1 MTRKET
7 AHWRNA
13 ILKQAIPAR
22 FMRFS
27 ACILVPLSLLAL
39 IALAAGLF
47 LAFHV
52 ENDYQQGSTITIMF
66 IHVPLAWAAMLCY
79 TLMFLNAIIA
89 LVWRQPL
96 ADIALKAAA
105 PLGATFTVLALI
117 TGALWGK
124 PTWGTFWSWDGRLV
138 SMLILLL
145 FYLAIIIASHA
156 FASEKSAATI
166 AAILTLVG
174 FINIPIIRF
183 SVEWWHSLH
192 QKSSFTRAGSA
203 IHSSYLAP
211 LGAMALALL
220 LIFVLFQLM
229 AMRNEIMRRQ
239 IIAAQYKAA
248 RQTRKD

>member
-1 MTRKET
+1 MTRKEKSR
-7 AHWRNA
+7 WRNA

-22 FMRFS
+22 FLRLS
-27 ACILVPLSLLAL
+27 ACFLAPLSLLAL
-39 IALAAGLF
+39 ISLAAGAY
-47 LAFHV
+47 LAAHV
-52 ENDYQQGSTITIMF
+52 QGDYQQGITITIMF

-79 TLMFLNAIIA
+79 TLMFLAAIIA

-105 PLGATFTVLALI
+105 PLGATFTALALI
-117 TGALWGK
+117 TGSLWGK

-145 FYLAIIIASHA
+145 FYLGIIIASRA
-156 FASEKSAATI
+156 FENERSAAFV
-166 AAILTLVG
+166 AAIITLVG

-211 LGAMALALL
+211 LGTMALALL

-229 AMRNEIMRRQ
+229 AMRNEIVRRQ
-239 IIAAQYKAA
+239 IITAQYKAA
-248 RQTRKD
+248 RQTRKG